1 MTDSKDFRGE
11 IPSYLQKNEQGR
23 YICSV
28 CGNAVAALFAD
39 LGCDDCGGE
48 PFSENYEEIHSKLE
62 DVLFELENDDSLTNT
77 EKERMEGMLEEAL
90 EK

>member
-1 MTDSKDFRGE
+1 M
-11 IPSYLQKNEQGR
+11 
-23 YICSV
+23 
-28 CGNAVAALFAD
+28 VATIFAD
-39 LGCDDCGGE
+39 LGCNECSGE

-62 DVLFELENDDSLTNT
+62 DVLYELETDDSLTNT